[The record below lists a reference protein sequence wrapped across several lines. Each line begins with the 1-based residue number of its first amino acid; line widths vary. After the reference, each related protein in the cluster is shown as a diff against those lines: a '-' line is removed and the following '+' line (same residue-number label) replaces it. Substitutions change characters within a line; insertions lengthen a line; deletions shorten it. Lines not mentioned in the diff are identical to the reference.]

1 MLPDLNTG
9 PNMHQRMGSEVESS
23 PDSVFIEQ
31 PTSNMVNHI
40 DSSVDM
46 VDDDVTVTNED
57 NATFANLAGESLT
70 SLVEIVPFARDQ
82 FGRQSM
88 SEKRHATLDAKST
101 DTYQKRKK
109 AREEREKQKHQQ
121 TNAPG
126 SNWKKSASLESLNL
140 HDHRGL
146 HEAKENLSPYQR
158 ANSVRVS
165 RNRGCNESF
174 RAAVDRSYENDFPEV
189 GQHND
194 FVIKDLSGATTGT
207 EMNLKQQMTQQKT
220 RETAAAETESNQ
232 DTNQVVM

>member
-1 MLPDLNTG
+1 
-9 PNMHQRMGSEVESS
+9 MGSN
-23 PDSVFIEQ
+23 
-31 PTSNMVNHI
+31 NMVNHI
-40 DSSVDM
+40 DSVDM
-46 VDDDVTVTNED
+46 VDDDVTVTND
-57 NATFANLAGESLT
+57 DPTFANLAGESLT

-121 TNAPG
+121 TTAG
-126 SNWKKSASLESLNL
+126 GNWKKSASLESLNL

-146 HEAKENLSPYQR
+146 HEAKENMSPYQR

-194 FVIKDLSGATTGT
+194 FVIKDLSGATTG
-207 EMNLKQQMTQQKT
+207 EMNL
-220 RETAAAETESNQ
+220 
-232 DTNQVVM
+232 